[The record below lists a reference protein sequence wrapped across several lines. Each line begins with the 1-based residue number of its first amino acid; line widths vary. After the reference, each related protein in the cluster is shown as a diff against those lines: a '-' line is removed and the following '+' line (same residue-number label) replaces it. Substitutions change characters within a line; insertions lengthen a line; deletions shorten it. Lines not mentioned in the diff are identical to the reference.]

1 MHTTNIFDFYSTHS
15 IKQISSVLNSDSK
28 NIHLKGLS
36 GSISSVIISSL
47 FKEHAQPFL
56 IILDDRETAA
66 YFLNDLEN
74 LLGQQYVMFFP
85 ASYKNAF
92 QHDQIDNMNV
102 LLRSEV
108 LNKII
113 SHGNKFVVVT
123 YPEALL
129 EKVVTKKEL
138 SQNTIHIK
146 VGEKIAI
153 DDLTNFLFD
162 MAFERKDFVY
172 EPGQFSVRGGIIDVY
187 SFSNEHPY
195 RIEFFENEIE
205 SIRSFDPSTQLSIE
219 KYDRIDLTPN
229 TNEKALFEK
238 RESFLEYLSKDYKIW
253 CNDIENAREII
264 NREFEKSET
273 AYQKS
278 TAVIK
283 QLPPIETCINGN
295 VFIEQLQQFKIVE
308 FGKKS
313 YLTKNYGTEGSDSL
327 PSPFGRGARGEGLE
341 FSSSPQPPFHKNFKL
356 LAENI
361 AANAKNGYQNII
373 LASNEKQADRIR
385 KIFDDINPELPFI
398 VIQLTLHEG
407 FVDHQNKITC
417 YTDHQIFDR
426 YHRFKLRDGFKNHE
440 ALTLKE
446 LQGLQPGDFVTHI
459 DHGVGRFD
467 GLEILNIS
475 GKPQEAIR
483 LIYRDSDILYV
494 SIHSIHRISKFS
506 GQEGV
511 APKLSKLGSPAWAT
525 LKQKTK
531 SKVKDIA
538 KDLIKLYAQ
547 RKSSPGFQFSADTYL
562 QNELEASFIY
572 EDTPDQYKA
581 TVDAK
586 KDMESPQ
593 PMDRLVCGDVGF
605 GKTEIAIRA
614 AFKAVTDS
622 KQVGVLVPTTILALQ
637 HYQTFSERLKDFP
650 CKVDYINRFKS
661 AKEQKVALEK
671 LEKGEI
677 DILIGTHRL
686 ISADVK
692 FKDLGLLIVDEEQKF
707 GVAAKEK
714 LKAIK
719 VNVDTLTL
727 TATPIPRTL
736 QFSMLGARDLSIIN
750 TPPPNRFPVET
761 QLHVLNDEI
770 LRDAI
775 YYEVSRGGQV
785 FFVHNRINNLK
796 DIAGLIQRLCPEV
809 KIATAHGQM
818 DGKELE
824 EVMLNFIEG
833 NYDILVSTSIIEAGL
848 DISNANTI
856 IINNAHQF
864 GLSDLHQLR
873 GRVGRS
879 NKKAFCYLFSPP
891 VSTLTAEARKRLK
904 TIEEFS
910 DLGSGFNIAMRDMDI
925 RGAGNLLGGE
935 QSGFINEIGFETYQ
949 RILEEAM
956 TELKENEFK
965 DLFKDQLAQKRD
977 FVSDCQIDTDL
988 EILIPNN
995 YITISSER
1003 LYIYK
1008 EIDDIET
1015 EEKLKEYEIKLIDRF
1030 GPIPTSL
1037 KELFNV
1043 VRLRW
1048 LAKHLGIE
1056 KIVLKGGRMICY
1068 FVSNPQSEY
1077 YQSEIFN
1084 QVLQYVQKH
1093 QHRCKMK
1100 EVNGKLSLSFGLI
1113 GETMDVLN
1121 ILNAI

>member
-1 MHTTNIFDFYSTHS
+1 MNFSDFLLKYKAFSSKQQIEEYLKASQQKLS
-15 IKQISSVLNSDSK
+15 IKNLTGSLPSIVLASVFDKASQ
-28 NIHLKGLS
+28 
-36 GSISSVIISSL
+36 L
-47 FKEHAQPFL
+47 FL
-56 IILDDRETAA
+56 VILDDREAAA

-74 LLGQQYVMFFP
+74 LLGQQHVLYFP
-85 ASYKNAF
+85 ASYKNVF

-113 SHGNKFVVVT
+113 SQDEKAVIVT

-138 SQNTIHIK
+138 SQNTIHIRT
-146 VGEKIAI
+146 GEKISI
-153 DDLTNFLFD
+153 EDLTNFLFD

-172 EPGQFSVRGGIIDVY
+172 EPGQFSVRGGIIDVF
-187 SFSNEHPY
+187 SFSHEQPY
-195 RIEFFENEIE
+195 RIEFFEEEIE
-205 SIRSFDPSTQLSIE
+205 SIRSFEPSTQLSVE
-219 KYDRIDLTPN
+219 KFSRIDLTPN

-238 RESFLEYLSKDYKIW
+238 RESFFDYLPKECVIW
-253 CNDIENAREII
+253 CHDMVSAKEVIRSEFEKAEK
-264 NREFEKSET
+264 EFEKST
-273 AYQKS
+273 S
-278 TAVIK
+278 VIK
-283 QLPPIETCINGN
+283 QLSPVETCIHAENF
-295 VFIEQLQQFKIVE
+295 VEQLQQFSIVE
-308 FGKKS
+308 FGKRNFFS
-313 YLTKNYGTEGSDSL
+313 SSMQKN
-327 PSPFGRGARGEGLE
+327 LE
-341 FSSSPQPPFHKNFKL
+341 FHSSPQPPFHKNFNL

-361 AANAKNGYQNII
+361 AANAKHGYENII

-385 KIFDDINPELPFI
+385 KIFDDINPELPFSI
-398 VIQLTLHEG
+398 IQLTLHEG
-407 FVDHQNKITC
+407 FIDHQHKIVC

-426 YHRFKLRDGFKNHE
+426 YHRFKLRDGYKSHE

-446 LQGLQPGDFVTHI
+446 LQGLKPGDFVTHI

-467 GLEILNIS
+467 GLEILNAS

-483 LIYRDSDILYV
+483 LIYKDSDILYV
-494 SIHSIHRISKFS
+494 SIHSLHRISKFS
-506 GQEGV
+506 GQEGI

-547 RKSSPGFQFSADTYL
+547 RKSSPGFQFSPDTYL
-562 QNELEASFIY
+562 QHELEASFIY
-572 EDTPDQYKA
+572 EDTPDQHKA
-581 TVDAK
+581 TQDAK

-593 PMDRLVCGDVGF
+593 PMDRLICGDVGF

-614 AFKAVTDS
+614 AFKAVTDN

-650 CKVDYINRFKS
+650 CKIDYLNRFKS
-661 AKEQKVALEK
+661 SKEQKQALEK

-677 DILIGTHRL
+677 DIIIGTHRL
-686 ISADVK
+686 LSADVK

-714 LKAIK
+714 LKALK

-761 QLHVLNDEI
+761 QLHVFNDEV

-775 YYEVSRGGQV
+775 YYEMSRGGQV
-785 FFVHNRINNLK
+785 FFVHNRIQNLK
-796 DIAGLIQRLCPEV
+796 EIAGLIQRLCPEV

-824 EVMLNFIEG
+824 TIMLDFIEG

-856 IINNAHQF
+856 VINNAHHF

-879 NKKAFCYLFSPP
+879 NKKAFCYLLSPP
-891 VSTLTAEARKRLK
+891 VSTLTSEARKRLK

-935 QSGFINEIGFETYQ
+935 QTGFINEIGFETYQ

-965 DLFKDQLAQKRD
+965 DLFKEQLAERKS

-995 YITISSER
+995 YILSSSER
-1003 LYIYK
+1003 LNIYK

-1030 GPIPTSL
+1030 GPIPLPL
-1037 KELFNV
+1037 KELFTV
-1043 VRLRW
+1043 LRVRW
-1048 LAKHLGIE
+1048 VAKRLGIE
-1056 KIVLKGGRMICY
+1056 KLVLKGGKMICY
-1068 FVSNPQSEY
+1068 FISNPESEY

-1084 QVLQYVQKH
+1084 RILHYIQKH

-1100 EVNGKLSLSFGLI
+1100 ETNNKLTLTFHLMADTSEALQ
-1113 GETMDVLN
+1113 VLDS
-1121 ILNAI
+1121 ILAFS